1 MEENKMQPTE
11 SARENLPAE
20 RDIAVITK
28 EINDICRQAQ
38 ATALMYAV
46 EIGRRLCEAKSLL
59 PYGQWGTWLSDEVKF
74 SQSSAN
80 NFMRLFN
87 EYGSAQIS
95 IFGASVDSQTLG
107 KLPYSKALQLLAIPS
122 DERETF
128 AEEVDAENISTR
140 ELAAAIKE
148 KEEAKREA
156 EELRAKLRAAEEA
169 DGEMK
174 KKATDYDEVKKDLDF
189 AVSERDKA
197 IEKAKKLS
205 ADLDKAKKNAT
216 VPKAELDKIKAEAE
230 TAAKKAADE
239 SAAKKIEALNEKL
252 RDAEA
257 AKIKAELDAKVARE
271 DAERAEKAL
280 KTASPAL
287 TEFKTLFDQMQ
298 ATAAKC
304 RAALEKMRESDPETA
319 EKCEKALKALAEK
332 L

>member
-1 MEENKMQPTE
+1 MEENKIQPIE
-11 SARENLPAE
+11 SVRENLPVE
-20 RDIAVITK
+20 RDITVITK

-59 PYGQWGTWLSDEVKF
+59 PYGQWGAWLRDEVKF

-80 NFMRLFN
+80 NFMRLFD

-107 KLPYSKALQLLAIPS
+107 KLPYTKALQLLAIPS
-122 DERETF
+122 DEREMF

-156 EELRAKLRAAEEA
+156 EELKKKLEEA
-169 DGEMK
+169 AMRESDAIQLK
-174 KKATDYDEVKKDLDF
+174 NDYEYLRSNVDN
-189 AVSERDKA
+189 AMAEREKA
-197 IEKAKKLS
+197 IEAAKKLG
-205 ADLDKAKKNAT
+205 AELEAAKKNPKI
-216 VPKAELDKIKAEAE
+216 PKAELDKIKSDAEA
-230 TAAKKAADE
+230 AAKKAADE
-239 SAAKKIEALNEKL
+239 SAQKKIEALNEKL

-287 TEFKTLFDQMQ
+287 TEFKTLFDQLQ
-298 ATAAKC
+298 GTAAKC

-319 EKCEKALKALAEK
+319 EKCEKAIRAFAEK